1 MSFWSELNRRNVVR
15 VGAAYAVGSWLIVQI
30 AETIFPLFGFGSTP
44 ARITVIVLAIGFL
57 PTLVFAWAFELTPE
71 GLKREKDVERF
82 KSVTKRTGKQLD
94 RVIMIVLA
102 VGVTYFAFDKFVLAE
117 RREAIIAEEA
127 RQEGRTEALDAKAVG
142 RSIAVLAFTNRSS
155 DPEDAY
161 FADGLADEL
170 LSILVKV
177 QELRVASRTSSFY
190 FKDRNVAISEIASRL
205 GVSTVLSGSVRREGE
220 RIRVTVTLDETLDDT
235 VLWSRSFDRDIN
247 NLLDVQTEIAE
258 SVATAIVPVL
268 SPESREIVATPPTTS
283 FFAYD
288 LYLKAREIL
297 REPSS
302 RYNVANAVELLD
314 EAIAEDPAFAQ
325 AWAGKCTARLI
336 EYQFSRK
343 TEDFENAEAA
353 CFRALT
359 LGNAGFEVHVAL
371 GNLYRLSGQFEKSA
385 DELQEALKV
394 VPNSAAA
401 YVGLGM
407 AYHGQE
413 KVELAEQM
421 FLRAEELESGYW
433 FVHNELG
440 IFYGREERF
449 DESVSRFRRVIE
461 LTPES
466 NIGYDNL
473 AATLLNEGELESA
486 KDVFEQVPAPTRW
499 TFENRALVYYY
510 LGEFD
515 NAVADMKRA
524 VELAPDHHK
533 IWGDLA
539 DAYRHAGH
547 NEGSRSAYEEA
558 IRLARESLAVY
569 PDDASTIARLAT
581 YLAYTGQAEAAE
593 EEIQKVIDT
602 GNGTVYYSAGR
613 IRMHHGDMEAAYE
626 FLRQSIDAGWPRSL
640 IVRDPDL
647 VARGGEERYGR
658 L

>member
-1 MSFWSELNRRNVVR
+1 M
-15 VGAAYAVGSWLIVQI
+15 VGTAYAVGAWLIVQI
-30 AETIFPLFGFGSTP
+30 AETILPLFEFGPTL
-44 ARITVIVLAIGFL
+44 ARNIVIVLAIGFI

-71 GLKREKDVERF
+71 GLKREKDVDRVQ
-82 KSVTKRTGKQLD
+82 SISRRTGKQLD

-102 VGVTYFAFDKFVLAE
+102 LGVTYFAFDKFVLAE
-117 RREAIIAEEA
+117 RREALIAEEA
-127 RQEGRTEALDAKAVG
+127 RQEGRTEALDARFVG
-142 RSIAVLAFTNRSS
+142 RSVAVLAFTNRSS

-170 LSILVKV
+170 LSTLAKV

-190 FKDRNVAISEIASRL
+190 FKDKAVAISEIASRL

-247 NLLDVQTEIAE
+247 SLLDVQTEIAE

-268 SPESREIVATPPTTS
+268 SPESREIVETPPTTS
-283 FFAYD
+283 FSAYN
-288 LYLKAREIL
+288 LYLRAREIL

-302 RYNVANAVELLD
+302 RDSVADAVELLD
-314 EAIAEDPAFAQ
+314 EAIAADAGFAQ
-325 AWAGKCTARLI
+325 AWAGRCTARLL

-343 TEDFENAEAA
+343 NDDFENAEAA

-359 LGNAGFEVHVAL
+359 LGDASFEVHVAL

-385 DELQEALKV
+385 DELQKALKL

-421 FLRAEELESGYW
+421 FLRAEELESTYW
-433 FVHNELG
+433 FVHSELG
-440 IFYGREERF
+440 IFYGREGRF
-449 DESVSRFRRVIE
+449 EESVSRFRRVIE

-473 AATLLNEGELESA
+473 AATLLNEGELEQA
-486 KDVFEQVPAPTRW
+486 KEVFEQVPDPTRW

-515 NAVADMKRA
+515 DAVADMKRA

-533 IWGDLA
+533 TWGDLA
-539 DAYRHAGH
+539 DAYRHAGQK
-547 NEGSRSAYEEA
+547 EESRNAYEEA
-558 IRLARESLAVY
+558 IRHARESLAVY
-569 PDDASTIARLAT
+569 PEEASTIARLAT
-581 YLAYTGQAEAAE
+581 YLAYTGQPEAAE

-613 IRMHHGDMEAAYE
+613 IRMHHGDMAAAYK

-640 IVRDPDL
+640 VVRDPDL
-647 VARGGEERYGR
+647 VARGGEERYGP